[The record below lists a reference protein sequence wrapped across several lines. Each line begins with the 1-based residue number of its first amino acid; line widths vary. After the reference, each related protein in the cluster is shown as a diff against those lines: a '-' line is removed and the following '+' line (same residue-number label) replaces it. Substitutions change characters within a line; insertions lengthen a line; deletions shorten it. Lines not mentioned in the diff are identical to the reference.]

1 MTQILMLHTEDA
13 IHSVSSSPCSP
24 IEPLPLQSD
33 SSVTS
38 KEQQTP
44 KFRAQYTDPFEYY
57 DGLLGFGDDKNWHIE
72 VQFSDIK
79 DKGKGKAAERS
90 TATILAELTEDLD
103 QGRKWVNIEPP
114 LALYNVSEGCPAAV
128 AELAEIANKNIM
140 ARAAEEKAKDEA
152 EQAKKAE
159 AAAAAEAAALAERQR
174 LKKTDEPYLP
184 IILPEEMSKNTIS
197 ITASEKSGHGK
208 SASQRNSSQASLSNS
223 STEDLTFS
231 EVDNGSHLPG
241 SKTEQKKR
249 RRAFARLV
257 VHAANSSLWADPPAG
272 ESSMTGAAKGLL
284 RTLYRRK
291 PATGAPDPNQIPQ
304 NTDEKIWDR
313 VREIQEQRVKER
325 QEKVELQKRE
335 SVKIREAK
343 VANKK
348 KKKAAAVQVECVS
361 CLDDF
366 DSRVTVRVTCHNY
379 CFECFE
385 RLIEA
390 CTTNEAQWPP
400 KCCLNTIDF
409 KLIKRYCSASL
420 RRTVQARSNEWNVP
434 VSERVYCSQTS
445 CGLFIAPPSINLA
458 ERRATCNAGHRT
470 CTLCRGP
477 HHGQGDCPADQDLE
491 QMTVLAGEMGWK
503 RCIDCRAMVEH
514 REACQHMTCRCGA
527 QFCYV
532 CGQRWRSCG
541 CSMADLSRVKED
553 AAVRTR
559 ERQQREA
566 AEAVEAEELRQAL
579 AQIEEFER
587 EEARKAELLRQ
598 EHARLEKDR
607 RRIEYAR
614 RKTAELA
621 RQNQV
626 EENFVIYNVA
636 MEALGEMQIA
646 QMARDHGEAMKA
658 LKEEATEAQRLM
670 EVRNA
675 VDKESVEAEGAGRLR
690 ELRQQLDSEMEERAA
705 HAKRLADD
713 YDEKLRNFYQSHSN
727 ADVLVSTAM
736 AEYSAKHELGYR
748 QWQAWRAGKEEALQ
762 FEVDEKQALREEAND
777 VRRRRLEDSFGQ
789 RAEELESL
797 ETATRQW
804 TELVMTERR
813 RLLRARENMEKNEMG
828 DLLEDFEEDE
838 KVDDVNIEVL
848 LQEQEKESDCW
859 WILQSLLEAFH
870 KVTSD

>member
-1 MTQILMLHTEDA
+1 MTQTLMSHNEEA
-13 IHSVSSSPCSP
+13 IHSVSSSSCTP
-24 IEPLPLQSD
+24 IEHLPLQSD
-33 SSVTS
+33 SSLTP
-38 KEQQTP
+38 KEQQTH

-57 DGLLGFGDDKNWHIE
+57 DGLLGFGDDKNWNIE
-72 VQFSDIK
+72 AQFPGIK
-79 DKGKGKAAERS
+79 DKGKGKAAERL
-90 TATILAELTEDLD
+90 TTTILAGLTEDLD

-114 LALYNVSEGCPAAV
+114 PALYKVSEGCPAAV
-128 AELAEIANKNIM
+128 AELAVVANKNIM
-140 ARAAEEKAKDEA
+140 DRAAEEKAKDEA
-152 EQAKKAE
+152 EQAKRAE
-159 AAAAAEAAALAERQR
+159 AAASAETAALAERRR

-184 IILPEEMSKNTIS
+184 IILPGQTSKDTIS
-197 ITASEKSGHGK
+197 ITAREKSSHGK
-208 SASQRNSSQASLSNS
+208 FTSHRNPSRASLSNS
-223 STEDLTFS
+223 STEDLTFP
-231 EVDNGSHLPG
+231 EVDIALHLPG

-257 VHAANSSLWADPPAG
+257 VHATNSPLWADPLAG
-272 ESSMTGAAKGLL
+272 ESSMTGTTKGLL

-291 PATGAPDPNQIPQ
+291 PTTGPSQSLQ
-304 NTDEKIWDR
+304 NTDKKIWDC
-313 VREIQEQRVKER
+313 VREIQGQRVKER

-335 SVKIREAK
+335 SVKMREAK
-343 VANKK
+343 VANKR

-366 DSRVTVRVTCHNY
+366 NSRVTVRVTCHNY

-409 KLIKRYCSASL
+409 NLIKRYCSTSL
-420 RRTVQARSNEWNVP
+420 RRTVQALNNEWNVP

-445 CGLFIAPPSINLA
+445 CGLFIAPPRINLA

-477 HHGQGDCPADQDLE
+477 HHGQGDCPADQGLE

-532 CGQRWRSCG
+532 CGQRWQSCH
-541 CSMADLSRVKED
+541 CSMADLSRVKQD
-553 AAVRTR
+553 AATR
-559 ERQQREA
+559 AHERQQREV

-579 AQIEEFER
+579 AQIEEFEQ

-614 RKTAELA
+614 RKAAELA
-621 RQNQV
+621 RQNKV
-626 EENFVIYNVA
+626 EESFVMYNVA

-646 QMARDHGEAMKA
+646 QMARDQDEARKA
-658 LKEEATEAQRLM
+658 IKEEVTEAQRLM
-670 EVRNA
+670 DVRNA
-675 VDKESVEAEGAGRLR
+675 VDKEAVEAEGAARLR
-690 ELRQQLDSEMEERAA
+690 ELRQKLDSEMEERAA
-705 HAKRLADD
+705 HAKRLTEA
-713 YDEKLRNFYQSHSN
+713 YDESLREFYRNYSN
-727 ADVLVSTAM
+727 ADVLVSAAM
-736 AEYSAKHELGYR
+736 AEYSAKHKLGYR
-748 QWQAWRAGKEEALQ
+748 QWQAWRAEEEEALQ
-762 FEVDEKQALREEAND
+762 FKVDEKQALREEANY
-777 VRRRRLEDSFGQ
+777 VRQRRLEDSFGQ
-789 RAEELESL
+789 RAAELESL
-797 ETATRQW
+797 ETAARQW

-813 RLLRARENMEKNEMG
+813 RLLRARKNMEKNEMG

-838 KVDDVNIEVL
+838 KVNDVNIEVL

-859 WILQSLLEAFH
+859 WTLQSLLEAFH
-870 KVTSD
+870 RVTGD

>member
-72 VQFSDIK
+72 VQFPDIK

-231 EVDNGSHLPG
+231 E
-241 SKTEQKKR
+241 
-249 RRAFARLV
+249 
-257 VHAANSSLWADPPAG
+257 
-272 ESSMTGAAKGLL
+272 
-284 RTLYRRK
+284 
-291 PATGAPDPNQIPQ
+291 

-335 SVKIREAK
+335 SVKMREAK

-503 RCIDCRAMVEH
+503 RCLDCRAMVEH

-727 ADVLVSTAM
+727 ADVVVSTAM

-838 KVDDVNIEVL
+838 KVDDVNIEML